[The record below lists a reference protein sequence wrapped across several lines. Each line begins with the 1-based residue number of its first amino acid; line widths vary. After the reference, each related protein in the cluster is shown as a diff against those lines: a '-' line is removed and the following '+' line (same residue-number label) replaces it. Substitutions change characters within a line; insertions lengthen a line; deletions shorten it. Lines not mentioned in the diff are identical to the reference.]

1 MGEVYGH
8 ASEWNLEKEKIKARG
23 QKSKP
28 GLVQEQGCKAGW
40 IHMYVCTYMLFN
52 LTI

>member
-28 GLVQEQGCKAGW
+28 GW
-40 IHMYVCTYMLFN
+40 IHIYVCTYMLFN